1 MPVSSPSSDPL
12 ERVLATM
19 YEEYRSRLH
28 PRTLERAIT
37 LARGQAMHLRMEN
50 RPRLVETEVREYLES
65 LSKESVAVPRPRT
78 TDDEDPEPA
87 AGASA

>member
-28 PRTLERAIT
+28 PRILERAIT

-50 RPRLVETEVREYLES
+50 RPRLVETSVREYLES
-65 LSKESVAVPRPRT
+65 LSKESVSLPRPRAADT
-78 TDDEDPEPA
+78 EDPREYAP
-87 AGASA
+87 SE